1 MSPSGCKSSLHEA
14 LPPAALAAV
23 SSAAYGA
30 FILAAPE
37 NSFKTF
43 FKQSEPLPSAAVG
56 VASFNGLALVQNA
69 ALCLAVTRSSDK
81 DTRKA
86 VNAAIAVSNFA
97 DAAMTQ
103 YHRHTAVM
111 DPTQANVSTALTL
124 GVGAYAAY
132 ALWRDCADEA
142 KERKRAD
149 ESITTLKRA
158 L

>member
-1 MSPSGCKSSLHEA
+1 MSPSGRKSSLHEA

-30 FILAAPE
+30 FILAAPQK
-37 NSFKTF
+37 SFSTF
-43 FKQSEPLPSAAVG
+43 FQTSEAMPSSAVG

-69 ALCLAVTRSSDK
+69 ALCLAVTGSSDK
-81 DTRKA
+81 QTRKA
-86 VNAAIAVSNFA
+86 VNAALAINHFA

-132 ALWRDCADEA
+132 ALWRDCAEEA